1 MLKITNMKTTPVA
14 SLPPASLAKALS
26 GGRLLGLFQVSFMLL
41 LASPPSL
48 GVAATTEL
56 PQPYVP
62 AGQNYTIT
70 ALQNLTPV
78 TLAGGTSAGANPN
91 LNFEFQGGIGVR
103 YLNARGVLTDFGIGL
118 YDGSTSKGFQA
129 TSTGLN
135 ICFDQLVSSNGL
147 SATLGD
153 FDLTSLS
160 SGFNTGKV
168 SPTISIYGAGGSLL
182 GDFTASDI
190 LADNAMT
197 LISGY
202 DPAYKVDTWLLSLD
216 ALVGPGAQV
225 SGFTLAADI
234 ENGTGCLQKASDPYF
249 LISVN
254 SACPVPEPG
263 SAFLVFTAALG
274 ALVITRRRNLFS
286 AS

>member
-14 SLPPASLAKALS
+14 SLFPVSLAKALS

-129 TSTGLN
+129 SSTGLN

-197 LISGY
+197 LISGH

-225 SGFTLAADI
+225 SGLSTELRLD
-234 ENGTGCLQKASDPYF
+234 
-249 LISVN
+249 
-254 SACPVPEPG
+254 
-263 SAFLVFTAALG
+263 LG
-274 ALVITRRRNLFS
+274 VT
-286 AS
+286 

>member
-1 MLKITNMKTTPVA
+1 
-14 SLPPASLAKALS
+14 
-26 GGRLLGLFQVSFMLL
+26 MLL
-41 LASPPSL
+41 LISL
-48 GVAATTEL
+48 SSGVAAITEL

-62 AGQNYTIT
+62 AGQNYSIT
-70 ALQNLTPV
+70 ALQDLTPV
-78 TLAGGTSAGANPN
+78 TLTGGTSVGANPN

-103 YLNARGVLTDFGIGL
+103 YLSPAGKLTDFGIGL
-118 YDGSTSKGFQA
+118 YDGSTAKGFQA

-135 ICFDQLVSSNGL
+135 ISFDQLVSSNGL

-153 FDLTSLS
+153 FDVTSLS

-182 GDFTASDI
+182 GDFSASDI
-190 LADNAMT
+190 LAGNAMS
-197 LISGY
+197 LISGH

-216 ALVGPGAQV
+216 ALVGSNAQI
-225 SGFTLAADI
+225 SGFTLAADVD
-234 ENGTGCLQKASDPYF
+234 NGAGCQMDGTSDPYF

-254 SACPVPEPG
+254 NACPVPEPG

-274 ALVITRRRNLFS
+274 ALIITRRRNLFP
-286 AS
+286 AA